1 VTASETTE
9 KMLKASSQ
17 VDTRG
22 LPGSRESYKANVV
35 HQEYRVCGGG
45 IINEETH
52 WL

>member
-1 VTASETTE
+1 MIASETTE

-35 HQEYRVCGGG
+35 PSRIQGSV
-45 IINEETH
+45 EEE
-52 WL
+52 L